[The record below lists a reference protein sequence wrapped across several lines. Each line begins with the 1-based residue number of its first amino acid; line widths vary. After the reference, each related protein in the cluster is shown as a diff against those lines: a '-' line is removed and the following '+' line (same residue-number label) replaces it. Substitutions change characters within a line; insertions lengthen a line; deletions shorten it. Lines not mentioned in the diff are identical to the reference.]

1 MKGGYSVNAIPSF
14 PLHPRG
20 SHGCSS
26 PTSTTRNDLPVLP
39 TFLQNTEFRAHGTS
53 TSHKPNI
60 YSEQFHYSNWSVLV
74 LPPPP
79 NDGVQNEEVA
89 AFGRVEVLLKTD
101 LAAKESL
108 SSIWMGYACETL
120 GVMS

>member
-1 MKGGYSVNAIPSF
+1 VS
-14 PLHPRG
+14 
-20 SHGCSS
+20 
-26 PTSTTRNDLPVLP
+26 
-39 TFLQNTEFRAHGTS
+39 
-53 TSHKPNI
+53 
-60 YSEQFHYSNWSVLV
+60 V

-89 AFGRVEVLLKTD
+89 AFGRVEVLIKTD
-101 LAAKESL
+101 PAAKESL